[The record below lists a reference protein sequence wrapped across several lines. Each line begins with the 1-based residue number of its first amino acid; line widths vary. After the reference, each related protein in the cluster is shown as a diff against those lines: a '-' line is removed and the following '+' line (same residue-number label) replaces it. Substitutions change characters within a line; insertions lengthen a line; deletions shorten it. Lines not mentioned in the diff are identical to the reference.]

1 MESRIFAIR
10 VSSKVKWHVRAKS
23 AIRIT
28 IHGGLIRLTDY
39 LATSLLYLLHPK
51 STALRKEENTVYLV
65 DLLGRN
71 GYTESGLAGK

>member
-1 MESRIFAIR
+1 MESKTFAIR
-10 VSSKVKWHVRAKS
+10 MSSKVKWHVRAKS

-28 IHGGLIRLTDY
+28 IHRELIRLTDY
-39 LATSLLYLLHPK
+39 LATCLHPLHPK

-71 GYTESGLAGK
+71 GHTESGLAGK